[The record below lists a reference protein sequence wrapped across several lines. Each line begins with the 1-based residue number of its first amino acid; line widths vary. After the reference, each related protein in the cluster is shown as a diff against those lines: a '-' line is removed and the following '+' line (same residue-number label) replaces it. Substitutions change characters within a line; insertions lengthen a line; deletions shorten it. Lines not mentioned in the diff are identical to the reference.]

1 MHQFRHLPGT
11 YTTLDIIKDG
21 LVLYLDTENPDS
33 YSGSGN
39 TWYDL
44 SGNDNDLTL
53 YGNPSFD
60 AEMNGGVIEFNGDFA
75 QTNSTSVLN
84 RTSYTKIAIFYPFIA
99 TRNIISGN
107 GGGVSEHAFWMRGSA
122 NKIHSGH
129 NGNWSEVSYSP
140 GNMLNSWH
148 YSAVTFSNT
157 DGFELFY
164 NGTSVVSNTTAT
176 DLPVGNGLIR
186 IGSYGNGGAG
196 ASNYFNGYIPV
207 VLVYDRVLNAE
218 EIALNYNYFA
228 QRYGLTRLGN
238 IGGFCPNSSSF
249 EITINPLDD
258 ADFTYDST
266 IYCVGGTDPTPT
278 ITGLSGGAFT
288 STASL
293 SLNTA
298 SGTIDLSASSPGSYT
313 VTYTTSGN
321 CTNTS
326 SFDITILAQDNGT
339 FSYGSLLYC
348 KGDTNPTPTISEFTA
363 GTFVSTAGLSFV
375 SSSTGEID
383 LSASVSGTY
392 TVSYTTGGTCT
403 VTTFKFKLLKKTMH
417 HLVIQE
423 TVTHLIVII
432 QLQQS
437 QV

>member
-1 MHQFRHLPGT
+1 M
-11 YTTLDIIKDG
+11 
-21 LVLYLDTENPDS
+21 
-33 YSGSGN
+33 
-39 TWYDL
+39 
-44 SGNDNDLTL
+44 
-53 YGNPSFD
+53 
-60 AEMNGGVIEFNGDFA
+60 
-75 QTNSTSVLN
+75 
-84 RTSYTKIAIFYPFIA
+84 
-99 TRNIISGN
+99 
-107 GGGVSEHAFWMRGSA
+107 
-122 NKIHSGH
+122 
-129 NGNWSEVSYSP
+129 
-140 GNMLNSWH
+140 
-148 YSAVTFSNT
+148 
-157 DGFELFY
+157 
-164 NGTSVVSNTTAT
+164 
-176 DLPVGNGLIR
+176 
-186 IGSYGNGGAG
+186 
-196 ASNYFNGYIPV
+196 
-207 VLVYDRVLNAE
+207 
-218 EIALNYNYFA
+218 
-228 QRYGLTRLGN
+228 
-238 IGGFCPNSSSF
+238 
-249 EITINPLDD
+249 
-258 ADFTYDST
+258 
-266 IYCVGGTDPTPT
+266 
-278 ITGLSGGAFT
+278 GGAFT

-298 SGTIDLSASSPGSYT
+298 SGTIDLSASSPGIIPLL
-313 VTYTTSGN
+313 TTSGN

-403 VTTFKFKLLKKTMH
+403 SLLLKLFKLLKKTMH